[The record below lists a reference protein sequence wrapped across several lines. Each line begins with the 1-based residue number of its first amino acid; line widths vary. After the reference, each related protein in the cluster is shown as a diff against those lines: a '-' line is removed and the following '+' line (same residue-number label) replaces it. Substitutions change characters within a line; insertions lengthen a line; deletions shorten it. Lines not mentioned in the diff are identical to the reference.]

1 MRNKLKIKMQYIKL
15 KEDLKKY
22 TVFSLKDIKKIDQKF
37 GRARLN
43 EWQKKGYI
51 KKIIKNFYIF
61 TDIMPDEHYL
71 FEIANRIYPP
81 SYVSMETALSY
92 YNLIPESVYTV
103 TSVST
108 RRTYTF
114 DAEIGQFIY
123 RKIKPSIFFGYKLL
137 EYGDKKIKIASIEK
151 TILDFLYL
159 NPRINSL
166 STMES
171 IRLNKEEFLDNAD
184 KNKLN
189 DYLALFNNKQLSKR
203 IKVFWGY
210 IYNA

>member
-1 MRNKLKIKMQYIKL
+1 MQYIKL
-15 KEDLKKY
+15 KEELKKY

-61 TDIMPDEHYL
+61 TDIISDEQTL
-71 FEIANRIYPP
+71 FEIANRIYCP
-81 SYVSMETALSY
+81 SYISLETALSY
-92 YNLIPESVYTV
+92 YNLIPESVYNT

-114 DAEIGQFIY
+114 DTGIGQYIY
-123 RKIKPSIFFGYKLL
+123 RKVKPSVFFGYKLL
-137 EYGDKKIKIASIEK
+137 EYGDKRIKIASLEK
-151 TILDFLYL
+151 TILDYLYL
-159 NPRINSL
+159 NSDINSAVA
-166 STMES
+166 MES
-171 IRLNKEEFLDNAD
+171 IRFNKEEFLNNAD
-184 KNKLN
+184 RSKFD
-189 DYLALFNNKQLSKR
+189 DYLLLFNNKQLSKR
-203 IKVFWGY
+203 IKVFWEF

>member
-1 MRNKLKIKMQYIKL
+1 MQYIKL
-15 KEDLKKY
+15 KEELKKY
-22 TVFSLKDIKKIDQKF
+22 TVFSLKDIKKIDPKF

-43 EWQKKGYI
+43 EWQNQCYI
-51 KKIIKNFYIF
+51 KKVIKNFYVF

-81 SYVSMETALSY
+81 SYISLETALSY

-123 RKIKPSIFFGYKLL
+123 RKIKPAIFFGYKLL
-137 EYGDKKIKIASIEK
+137 EYGDKIIKIASIEK

-159 NPRINSL
+159 NSDINSV
-166 STMES
+166 SAIES
-171 IRLNKEEFLDNAD
+171 IRFNKEEFLNNAD

-189 DYLALFNNKQLSKR
+189 DYLELFNNKQLSKR
-203 IKVFWGY
+203 IKVFWEY

>member
-1 MRNKLKIKMQYIKL
+1 MQYIKL
-15 KEDLKKY
+15 KEELKKY
-22 TVFSLKDIKKIDQKF
+22 TVFSLKDIKKIDPKF

-43 EWQKKGYI
+43 EWQNQCYI
-51 KKIIKNFYIF
+51 KKVIKNFYVF
-61 TDIMPDEHYL
+61 TDIVPDEHYL

-81 SYVSMETALSY
+81 SYISLETALSY

-123 RKIKPSIFFGYKLL
+123 RKIKPAIFFGYKLL
-137 EYGDKKIKIASIEK
+137 EYSDKIIKIASIEK

-159 NPRINSL
+159 NSDINSV
-166 STMES
+166 SAIES
-171 IRLNKEEFLDNAD
+171 IRFNKEEFLNNAD

-189 DYLALFNNKQLSKR
+189 NYLELFNNKQLSKR
-203 IKVFWGY
+203 IKVFWEY